1 MEQTRLER
9 GMELL
14 ERIDGRGG
22 KEVLRSLEEIA
33 PDLGRYIAEFAFGD
47 IYNRPGLSLEEREL
61 ITLASLLTA
70 GGCEPQLEVH
80 INAALH
86 VDVPPEKI
94 IEVFLQCIPYTG
106 FPRVLN
112 AVFTAKRICQEIP

>member
-33 PDLGRYIAEFAFGD
+33 
-47 IYNRPGLSLEEREL
+47 
-61 ITLASLLTA
+61 
-70 GGCEPQLEVH
+70 
-80 INAALH
+80 
-86 VDVPPEKI
+86 
-94 IEVFLQCIPYTG
+94 
-106 FPRVLN
+106 
-112 AVFTAKRICQEIP
+112 